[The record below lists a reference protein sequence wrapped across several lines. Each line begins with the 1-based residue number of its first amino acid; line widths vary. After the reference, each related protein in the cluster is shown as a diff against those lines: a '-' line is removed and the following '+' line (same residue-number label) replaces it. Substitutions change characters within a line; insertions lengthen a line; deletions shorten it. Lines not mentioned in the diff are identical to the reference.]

1 MKVPGQ
7 YPRTLCW
14 DTKNTTLPARPS
26 NSTREE
32 ILNALS
38 GRLCEE
44 ASCYRGLENLCAQA
58 DTMRLIDSEEWGD
71 IERSRTWLVKHLGL
85 HALLP
90 GTKHVPE
97 DLKAKMAVRVNT
109 QGV

>member
-1 MKVPGQ
+1 MGDTSATA
-7 YPRTLCW
+7 RTKRSPHSPVK
-14 DTKNTTLPARPS
+14 TPS
-26 NSTREE
+26 GATPSETSS
-32 ILNALS
+32 IP
-38 GRLCEE
+38 LCEE
-44 ASCYRGLENLCAQA
+44 ASGYRGLEELCAQA
-58 DTMRLIDSEEWGD
+58 DTMRPIVDGPWGD

-90 GTKHVPE
+90 DTKHVPE

>member
-1 MKVPGQ
+1 MGDTSATARTKHSPHSPVKAPSGSAFLMVP
-7 YPRTLCW
+7 
-14 DTKNTTLPARPS
+14 N
-26 NSTREE
+26 
-32 ILNALS
+32 
-38 GRLCEE
+38 GRLCEN
-44 ASCYRGLENLCAQA
+44 AMDPGGADQA
-58 DTMRLIDSEEWGD
+58 DMMRLIDSEEWGD

-90 GTKHVPE
+90 DTKHVPE